1 MDAVLLPPSHKFVP
15 RPVSACFRVFVLPV
29 LQVLVLGRPPFHD
42 TELTT
47 SGHLAYVGGNWT
59 RDIAFAGTSI
69 PLTVRTHTLQQWQH
83 GTSCAVSS
91 WQGECG
97 CPLW

>member
-1 MDAVLLPPSHKFVP
+1 M
-15 RPVSACFRVFVLPV
+15 RV

-47 SGHLAYVGGNWT
+47 SGQLAYVGGNWT

-69 PLTVRTHTLQQWQH
+69 PLTVRAATRTQQQQRWHELGQVLRQQ
-83 GTSCAVSS
+83 A
-91 WQGECG
+91 
-97 CPLW
+97 

>member
-1 MDAVLLPPSHKFVP
+1 M
-15 RPVSACFRVFVLPV
+15 LPV

-47 SGHLAYVGGNWT
+47 SGQLAYVGGNWT

-69 PLTVRTHTLQQWQH
+69 PLTVSKDVQQQQQPQVLLQRT
-83 GTSCAVSS
+83 VSLEDYNS
-91 WQGECG
+91 TIEVAAGQERC
-97 CPLW
+97 